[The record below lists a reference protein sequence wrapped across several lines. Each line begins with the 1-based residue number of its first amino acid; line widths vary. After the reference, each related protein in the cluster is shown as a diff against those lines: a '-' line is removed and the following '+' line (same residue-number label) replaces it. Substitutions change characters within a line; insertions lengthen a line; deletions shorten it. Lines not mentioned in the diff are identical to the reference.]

1 MGRHKLWGLGS
12 ALLLAMGWWA
22 IGSGATFAAGSGPV
36 LIMVEE
42 TGCRFCLKWE
52 AEIGHTYAQSPE
64 GRFAPIK
71 RVKRTAAEVAGLRP
85 VVFTPTFI
93 VMRNGEEVGRVTGY
107 PGRDYFWPE
116 LDEILSSIGFMRGF

>member
-1 MGRHKLWGLGS
+1 M
-12 ALLLAMGWWA
+12 
-22 IGSGATFAAGSGPV
+22 SGAAVRRKWPAVFIMVAVLVAGFDAALAQSGPL

-42 TGCRFCLKWE
+42 TGCRFCRKWE
-52 AEIGHTYAQSPE
+52 AEIGHAYPQSPE

-71 RVKRTAAEVAGLRP
+71 RVKRDAPEVKGLKP
-85 VVFTPTFI
+85 VVYTPTFI

-116 LDEILSSIGFMRGF
+116 LDEILASIGFLRGF